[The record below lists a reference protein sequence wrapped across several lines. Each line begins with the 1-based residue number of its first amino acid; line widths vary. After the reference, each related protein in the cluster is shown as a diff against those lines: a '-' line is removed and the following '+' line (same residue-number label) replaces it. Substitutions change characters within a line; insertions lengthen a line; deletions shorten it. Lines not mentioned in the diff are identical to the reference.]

1 MTELL
6 TITFK
11 DLLSPDFYI
20 NNGGVWVML
29 FIVFAETGLMIGFF
43 LPGDSLLFIAG
54 IYSERLVGRLPGG
67 GTGSDFLDLLLLF
80 VLVSVCGIIG
90 NTLGYWFGRRSGPFL
105 FERKD
110 NFFFKKRYLFQAREF
125 YDKHGGQAVVFAR
138 FLPIIRTFAP
148 IVAGIVGMNGKK
160 FTYYNIVGCL
170 AWVFAMLF
178 GGHYLYRLIL
188 MKTGFDLTKHLEV
201 IVIGIIV
208 VTTFPVLYKLFFGK
222 RKKYPGEDGTSDKP

>member
-11 DLLSPDFYI
+11 DLLSRDFYI

-80 VLVSVCGIIG
+80 VLVSVSGIIG
-90 NTLGYWFGRRSGPFL
+90 NTLGYWFGRKSGPFL

-110 NFFFKKRYLFQAREF
+110 NFFFKKRYLFQAKEF

-160 FTYYNIVGCL
+160 FTYYNIVGCV

-208 VTTFPVLYKLFFGK
+208 VTTFPVLYK
-222 RKKYPGEDGTSDKP
+222 